1 MIGKFGLQGYK
12 AAAAQNKTGGFIMIA
27 ILGSFLQYLIIMILL
42 AAVGVAGALVGKKL
56 RERKDA
62 KTAAEALEDKQ

>member
-1 MIGKFGLQGYK
+1 MIEKQEVF
-12 AAAAQNKTGGFIMIA
+12 AMTA

-42 AAVGVAGALVGKKL
+42 AAIGVAGAVVGKKL

-62 KTAAEALEDKQ
+62 KTAAMTAEDKE

>member
-1 MIGKFGLQGYK
+1 
-12 AAAAQNKTGGFIMIA
+12 MIA

-42 AAVGVAGALVGKKL
+42 AAIGVAGAVVGKKL

-62 KTAAEALEDKQ
+62 KEAAMTAEEHNYLRKHRDEKVWRK